1 MKEDINICYCINKN
15 HVDLTLK
22 SISYIRKFFK
32 NQKYKLKFFIC
43 STDILKLP
51 AGLNYINIQSDL
63 NIIHQHCMLPDFI
76 NVDRMIYL
84 DSDTIAMTCISK
96 LWEIDIGNKIIGAAI
111 LKPIPTF
118 GKLVHIF
125 SFNFK
130 PFIYYKEKPYY
141 NTGVMLIDCKKWK
154 QNDITNIN
162 LKNLQLYQHTNH
174 KERCEPSINVTLVNN
189 IFTIDGRWNH
199 CPVDK
204 FKKVYISHFY
214 NHYSNLK
221 KQHNLY
227 H

>member
-1 MKEDINICYCINKN
+1 MKENINICYCINKN

-43 STDILKLP
+43 STDIFKLP
-51 AGLNYINIQSDL
+51 NDLNYINIQSDL

-96 LWEIDIGNKIIGAAI
+96 LWEIDIGNKII
-111 LKPIPTF
+111 
-118 GKLVHIF
+118 
-125 SFNFK
+125 
-130 PFIYYKEKPYY
+130 
-141 NTGVMLIDCKKWK
+141 
-154 QNDITNIN
+154 
-162 LKNLQLYQHTNH
+162 
-174 KERCEPSINVTLVNN
+174 
-189 IFTIDGRWNH
+189 TIDGRWNH

>member
-1 MKEDINICYCINKN
+1 MIKKKYILGKKLARYSKEKILFGPYEGTKFISSHGWSNVDFGPKYLGTYEKQIQKKIIYLKN
-15 HVDLTLK
+15 
-22 SISYIRKFFK
+22 
-32 NQKYKLKFFIC
+32 KYKLKFFIC

-51 AGLNYINIQSDL
+51 AGLNYIDIQSDL

-130 PFIYYKEKPYY
+130 SY
-141 NTGVMLIDCKKWK
+141 
-154 QNDITNIN
+154 
-162 LKNLQLYQHTNH
+162 
-174 KERCEPSINVTLVNN
+174 
-189 IFTIDGRWNH
+189 
-199 CPVDK
+199 
-204 FKKVYISHFY
+204 
-214 NHYSNLK
+214 
-221 KQHNLY
+221 
-227 H
+227 